1 MPRLQHKQQK
11 IAVLIDAENVSHTLI
26 RSIRRAADA
35 TGLRGGVQQLHLHRV
50 DRGGM

>member
-11 IAVLIDAENVSHTLI
+11 GACVRL
-26 RSIRRAADA
+26 RRAADA